1 MHKSLQSCPTL
12 YNPMDCIC
20 PWDSPGKNIGVD
32 CNALLQG
39 IFPIHEL
46 NLHLICLL
54 HWQAGS
60 FALAPRGKPI
70 GSQRYSNNWCP
81 FIFNIPEV
89 CTSKSTCT
97 FTLYFFLTWQRSNVT
112 CVIKSVL
119 ISHLL
124 SFLLFNEYIVVEQHY
139 TESQKTWMLIWSLL
153 LTSSETW
160 SK

>member
-39 IFPIHEL
+39 IFPIHEQ

-81 FIFNIPEV
+81 VIFIIPEV

-97 FTLYFFLTWQRSNVT
+97 FTLYFFSYLTKIKCNMCHKISPYFSFT
-112 CVIKSVL
+112 KLSVIQWVYCSRTTLHWKPEDLDANL
-119 ISHLL
+119 ISIT
-124 SFLLFNEYIVVEQHY
+124 Y
-139 TESQKTWMLIWSLL
+139 
-153 LTSSETW
+153 
-160 SK
+160 